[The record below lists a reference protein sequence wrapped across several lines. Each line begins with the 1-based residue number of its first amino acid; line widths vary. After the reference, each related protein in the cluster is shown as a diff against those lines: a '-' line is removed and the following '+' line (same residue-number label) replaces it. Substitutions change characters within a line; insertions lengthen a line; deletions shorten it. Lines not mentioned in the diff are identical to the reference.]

1 MAQSIQDLIAGKQK
15 DIAAKKAR
23 ASTLKPHDG
32 KHSYRILPS
41 WRGGEEKQFWHDY
54 SMHFVKTVE
63 SGQKPA
69 AVYLCVDKTYGKPCE
84 VCESIKKA
92 MAHSSDDA
100 MTKRL
105 KEAQS
110 AQRYLM
116 NVLHLTGTEPGKV
129 QVLELGTTAFEAV
142 CALIGE
148 WGDITDPHTGRD
160 IVITRSGT
168 GLDTKYTVQPAAVTK
183 PVPAAALTQLV
194 NLDEFVAQENP
205 AGEVKALT
213 AVASIIGVTL
223 DTSAPALPKGSSAA
237 LASLGSDIEDAEYTA
252 VGTPGAS
259 GASSGAATVDA
270 DLDADLAD
278 LDGLLEG

>member
-1 MAQSIQDLIAGKQK
+1 MAQSLQDLIAGKQK

-23 ASTLKPHDG
+23 ASTLKPADG

-54 SMHFVKTVE
+54 SMHFIKTVE
-63 SGQKPA
+63 SGAKPA

-92 MAHSSDDA
+92 MAVSADDA

-105 KEAQS
+105 KDAQS

-116 NVLHLTGTEPGKV
+116 NVLHLTGTEPAKV

-148 WGDITDPHTGRD
+148 WGDITDITDKGRD
-160 IVITRSGT
+160 IVITRT
-168 GLDTKYTVQPAAVTK
+168 GVGMDTKYTVQPAAANK
-183 PVPAAALTQLV
+183 PVPAAAVTQLI

-213 AVASIIGVTL
+213 AVGSIIGIM
-223 DTSAPALPKGSSAA
+223 APAGGTAAPKGNAA
-237 LASLGSDIEDAEYTA
+237 LAALSADIEDAEYTT
-252 VGTPGAS
+252 VGTTPGAA
-259 GASSGAATVDA
+259 GANAAAVED
-270 DLDADLAD
+270 DLSD
-278 LDGLLEG
+278 LDGLLDD